1 MREIPV
7 EHCQRQIAR
16 WNEGEQCSQDKKWP
30 LDSLAVHRVKQQSH
44 YQESQKS
51 ERAEIRS
58 SGMSHQITTQTLFD
72 LWLITKA
79 LFENAQAGID
89 EVIADMFS
97 GFCFI
102 VSCLGRK
109 IDGSLRDVE

>member
-7 EHCQRQIAR
+7 EHGQRQIAC
-16 WNEGEQCSQDKKWP
+16 WNEGQQCRQEKKRP
-30 LDSLAVHRVKQQSH
+30 PDSLAVHRVKHQTH

-58 SGMSHQITTQTLFD
+58 SGMTQQITTQTFFE
-72 LWLITKA
+72 LWLVTKA

-89 EVIADMFS
+89 EVVADMFLR
-97 GFCFI
+97 FWFI
-102 VSCLGRK
+102 DL
-109 IDGSLRDVE
+109 